1 MHALSSAQK
10 EQLINFNQCFIE
22 YPIITHIYSIF
33 DDLRL
38 NQGLGAEPQCML
50 LLGDTGSGKS
60 ALINNYLLQQPSS
73 NFSALSS
80 LPVLHTRIPRR
91 VNNEQTMY
99 QLLTDLGQSPSGT
112 RRTKRSE
119 IALAEGV
126 VRALKRKKT
135 ELIIINEFQ
144 ELIEFSS
151 ARERQNV
158 ANTLKYISEEAR
170 VSIVLVGMPYADII
184 AKEPQWGSRLAWKTQ
199 IEYFSLKNDM
209 KTYVQFLK
217 GLANRMGYAEVPS
230 LHSKELAIPLFS
242 ICRGELR
249 QLKNFCSDAMLES
262 FKQNKNTLTH
272 YVLSATF
279 KYKYPTKKN
288 PFEMNVEDIPIQ
300 EVISYSKYNLD
311 EMDDNKRLISTK
323 YSDALPL
330 TVILSQS

>member
-1 MHALSSAQK
+1 MHTLSSVQK

-33 DDLRL
+33 DDLRM
-38 NQGLGAEPQCML
+38 NQNLGAEPQCML

-73 NFSALSS
+73 NFSALNS
-80 LPVLHTRIPRR
+80 LPILHTRIPRR

-99 QLLTDLGQSPSGT
+99 QLLSDLRQSPPGS
-112 RRTKRSE
+112 RRAKRSE

-126 VRALKRKKT
+126 VRALQRKKT

-151 ARERQNV
+151 AKERQNV

-184 AKEPQWGSRLAWKTQ
+184 AEEPQWGSRLAWKTQ

-209 KTYVQFLK
+209 KTYIQFLK
-217 GLANRMGYAEVPS
+217 GLANRMGYDEVPS
-230 LHSKELAIPLFS
+230 LHNKELAIPLFS

-272 YVLSATF
+272 DVLSATF

-288 PFEMNVEDIPIQ
+288 PFEMNVADVPIQ
-300 EVISYSKYNLD
+300 EVESYSKYNLNAMTDD
-311 EMDDNKRLISTK
+311 ERLTATKFLDAIS
-323 YSDALPL
+323 
-330 TVILSQS
+330 LSSLLSKS

>member
-1 MHALSSAQK
+1 MHTLSSTQK

-33 DDLRL
+33 NDLRM

-60 ALINNYLLQQPSS
+60 ALVNNYLLQQPSS
-73 NFSALSS
+73 NSSALSS
-80 LPVLHTRIPRR
+80 LPVLHTRIPHR

-112 RRTKRSE
+112 RRAKRSE

-151 ARERQNV
+151 AKERQNV

-184 AKEPQWGSRLAWKTQ
+184 SEEPQWGSRLAWKTQ

-217 GLANRMGYAEVPS
+217 GLANRMGDDEVPS
-230 LHSKELAIPLFS
+230 LHNKELAIPLFS

-272 YVLSATF
+272 DVLSATF
-279 KYKYPTKKN
+279 KYKFPTKKN
-288 PFEMNVEDIPIQ
+288 PFEMNVADVPIQ
-300 EVISYSKYNLD
+300 EVESYSKYSLNAMTDDERLTATKFLD
-311 EMDDNKRLISTK
+311 AMS
-323 YSDALPL
+323 
-330 TVILSQS
+330 LSSLLSKS

>member
-1 MHALSSAQK
+1 MYTLSSTQK

-33 DDLRL
+33 NDLRM

-60 ALINNYLLQQPSS
+60 ALINNYLLQQPPS

-151 ARERQNV
+151 AKERQNV

-184 AKEPQWGSRLAWKTQ
+184 SEEPQWGSRLAWKTQ

-217 GLANRMGYAEVPS
+217 GLANRMGYDEVPS

-272 YVLSATF
+272 DVLSATF
-279 KYKYPTKKN
+279 KYKFPTKKN
-288 PFEMNVEDIPIQ
+288 PFEMNVADVPIQ
-300 EVISYSKYNLD
+300 EVASYSKYNLNAMTDD
-311 EMDDNKRLISTK
+311 ERLTATK
-323 YSDALPL
+323 FLDAMS
-330 TVILSQS
+330 LSSLLSKS